1 MAGDFDIVLG
11 GMAVTPDR
19 MRLVDFSLSYEQ
31 SQESHSI
38 YGLEGAPVPALAR
51 IGVQSGT
58 IHETYAGTMGWNS
71 FSYGTGTEVVT
82 ALRTGTVDLAFGAL
96 TSEIAAYPEIQ
107 SLFAE
112 DIPDLGTA
120 MAVCR
125 GNNTLLTKINAALRA
140 MLDDGTID
148 AITAR
153 WL

>member
-11 GMAVTPDR
+11 GLAITPDR
-19 MRLVDFSLSYEQ
+19 MRLVDFSLSYDN
-31 SQESHSI
+31 SQEPDPI
-38 YGLEGAPVPALAR
+38 YGLSGAPEPALAR

-58 IHETYAGTMGWNS
+58 IHETHARSLGWNS
-71 FSYGTGTEVVT
+71 FSYGTGTDFVT
-82 ALRTGTVDLAFGAL
+82 ALRAGSVDLAFGAL
-96 TSEIAAYPEIQ
+96 TNEIAAYPEIQ
-107 SLFAE
+107 RLFAE

-125 GNNTLLTKINAALRA
+125 ENDALLSKINAALQA